1 MNNQPEVNPGSQTG
15 PVGEAQPDASLAWE
29 NRVTGR
35 SGPEPVQGSQSD
47 GVQSSED
54 EEANGPKVETVEEP
68 QPAAELA
75 AELAM
80 CKDAALRARADL
92 DNYRKRVAREK
103 EDAIRYANNSLL
115 ESLLPILDNFEL
127 GLEAA
132 KNSSDAGGIIQ
143 GLEMVRKQLEDFLRD
158 HGVEIVD
165 AVGDRFDPHL
175 HEAVAHE
182 PSMGVADGT
191 VVRQLRK
198 GFKLKDRLIRPA
210 SVVVSK
216 GPPA

>member
-1 MNNQPEVNPGSQTG
+1 MNNQPEVNSGSQTG

-35 SGPEPVQGSQSD
+35 SGSEPVQGSQSD

-68 QPAAELA
+68 QPAATAELV
-75 AELAM
+75 AELAK

-132 KNSSDAGGIIQ
+132 DFR
-143 GLEMVRKQLEDFLRD
+143 LEVNHLLLEFRLRLLD
-158 HGVEIVD
+158 RHGSTEQVKPEE
-165 AVGDRFDPHL
+165 R
-175 HEAVAHE
+175 E
-182 PSMGVADGT
+182 P
-191 VVRQLRK
+191 
-198 GFKLKDRLIRPA
+198 
-210 SVVVSK
+210 
-216 GPPA
+216 

>member
-1 MNNQPEVNPGSQTG
+1 MNSQPEIEPESHTEPIQGS
-15 PVGEAQPDASLAWE
+15 PPDAAPSEERAASGESL
-29 NRVTGR
+29 T
-35 SGPEPVQGSQSD
+35 
-47 GVQSSED
+47 
-54 EEANGPKVETVEEP
+54 
-68 QPAAELA
+68 AEL
-75 AELAM
+75 EKY
-80 CKDAALRARADL
+80 KDAALRARADL

-127 GLEAA
+127 GLDAARNTPEAA
-132 KNSSDAGGIIQ
+132 GIVQ
-143 GLEMVRKQLEDFLRD
+143 GLQMVRKQLEDFLRD
-158 HGVEIVD
+158 HGVEIVN
-165 AVGDRFDPHL
+165 AEGTPFDPNL

-182 PSMGVADGT
+182 PDAKLKEGT

-216 GPPA
+216 GPSD

>member
-1 MNNQPEVNPGSQTG
+1 MNSQPEVEPENQTESVGDAQSGATQAETNGVIGRSKNEPGKGSQ
-15 PVGEAQPDASLAWE
+15 PA
-29 NRVTGR
+29 
-35 SGPEPVQGSQSD
+35 
-47 GVQSSED
+47 QSSGNQTVSGSKL
-54 EEANGPKVETVEEP
+54 EAAEEP
-68 QPAAELA
+68 QPDATAELA
-75 AELAM
+75 AELE
-80 CKDAALRARADL
+80 KYRDAALRARADL

-132 KNSSDAGGIIQ
+132 KNASDAAGVIQ

-165 AVGDRFDPHL
+165 AVGNAFDPHV

-182 PSMGVADGT
+182 SSEEVADGK

-216 GPPA
+216 GPPV

>member
-1 MNNQPEVNPGSQTG
+1 MP
-15 PVGEAQPDASLAWE
+15 LF
-29 NRVTGR
+29 GR
-35 SGPEPVQGSQSD
+35 GR
-47 GVQSSED
+47 
-54 EEANGPKVETVEEP
+54 
-68 QPAAELA
+68 L
-75 AELAM
+75 L
-80 CKDAALRARADL
+80 L
-92 DNYRKRVAREK
+92 DQRGDRQRVAREK

-127 GLEAA
+127 GIDAA
-132 KNSSDAGGIIQ
+132 RNASDLKGIIQ

-158 HGVEIVD
+158 HGVEIVN
-165 AVGDRFDPHL
+165 AVGNPFDPNI

-182 PSMGVADGT
+182 PSPDVAEGD

-216 GPPA
+216 GLPAS

>member
-1 MNNQPEVNPGSQTG
+1 MNSQPEIEPESKTE
-15 PVGEAQPDASLAWE
+15 PEEDSQPDA
-29 NRVTGR
+29 
-35 SGPEPVQGSQSD
+35 
-47 GVQSSED
+47 
-54 EEANGPKVETVEEP
+54 
-68 QPAAELA
+68 AAKLA
-75 AELAM
+75 AELEKY
-80 CKDAALRARADL
+80 KDAALRARADL

-115 ESLLPILDNFEL
+115 ESLLPIVDNFEL
-127 GLEAA
+127 GLDAA
-132 KNSSDAGGIIQ
+132 KNASDAAGIIQ

-158 HGVEIVD
+158 HGVEIVN
-165 AVGDRFDPHL
+165 AVGDPFDPNL

-182 PSMGVADGT
+182 PSPDLADGT

>member
-1 MNNQPEVNPGSQTG
+1 MNSQPEVEPESQTESVGDPQSGATQAETNGVIGRSKNEPGKGSQ
-15 PVGEAQPDASLAWE
+15 PDPA
-29 NRVTGR
+29 
-35 SGPEPVQGSQSD
+35 
-47 GVQSSED
+47 QSSGVSGSKL
-54 EEANGPKVETVEEP
+54 EAVEEP
-68 QPAAELA
+68 QPDATAELA
-75 AELAM
+75 AELE
-80 CKDAALRARADL
+80 KYRDAALRARADL

-132 KNSSDAGGIIQ
+132 KNASDAAGVIQ

-165 AVGDRFDPHL
+165 AVGNAFDPHV

-182 PSMGVADGT
+182 SSEEVADGK

-216 GPPA
+216 GPPV

>member
-1 MNNQPEVNPGSQTG
+1 MNSQPEIEPETQT
-15 PVGEAQPDASLAWE
+15 
-29 NRVTGR
+29 
-35 SGPEPVQGSQSD
+35 
-47 GVQSSED
+47 
-54 EEANGPKVETVEEP
+54 ETTEEP
-68 QPAAELA
+68 QLDAAAEL
-75 AELAM
+75 ERY
-80 CKDAALRARADL
+80 KDAALRARADL

-127 GLEAA
+127 GLDAA
-132 KNSSDAGGIIQ
+132 KNAADAAGIIQ

-158 HGVEIVD
+158 HGVEIVN
-165 AVGDRFDPHL
+165 AVGNPFDPNL

-182 PSMGVADGT
+182 PNPEMAEGA

>member
-1 MNNQPEVNPGSQTG
+1 MNSQPEIEPESKTE
-15 PVGEAQPDASLAWE
+15 PDEESQPDATA
-29 NRVTGR
+29 
-35 SGPEPVQGSQSD
+35 
-47 GVQSSED
+47 
-54 EEANGPKVETVEEP
+54 K
-68 QPAAELA
+68 LA
-75 AELAM
+75 AELEKY
-80 CKDAALRARADL
+80 KDAALRARADL

-127 GLEAA
+127 GLDAA
-132 KNSSDAGGIIQ
+132 RNASDAAGIIQ

-158 HGVEIVD
+158 HGVEIVN
-165 AVGDRFDPHL
+165 AVGNPFDPNL

-182 PSMGVADGT
+182 PSPDMADGT